1 MTDHVAAATVDIKAV
16 INGVEWEGEVSAGQ
30 TLLEFL
36 RSTMG
41 LIGVKR
47 SCEALVCGACTVL
60 IDGNP
65 VSSCSCLAFEIHGR
79 AVATVESLADQGR
92 LDLLQRA
99 FIEKGAVQCGFC
111 TPGQLMMAKALL
123 AATPD
128 PTVEEIRTWMS
139 GNICRC
145 GCYPNIVAAIR
156 SVIKGES

>member
-1 MTDHVAAATVDIKAV
+1 MTDRVAIKAV
-16 INGVEWEGEVSAGQ
+16 INGAEWEGEVPAGQ

-36 RSTMG
+36 RGTMG

-47 SCEALVCGACTVL
+47 SCEAFVCGACTVL
-60 IDGNP
+60 IDGSP

-92 LDLLQRA
+92 LDQLQQA
-99 FIEKGAVQCGFC
+99 FIEKGAIQCGFC

-123 AATPD
+123 TATPD
-128 PTVEEIRTWMS
+128 PTVEEIREWMS

-156 SVIKGES
+156 STANGDS